1 MKIYKPNERIPFTD
15 EIMFSL
21 VMRDENICRKLLNLI
36 LPGEE
41 FEEIRFESSEDD
53 LIIET
58 EKTIRFPLS
67 AHGVRLDAFIKSQNI
82 WAEIEMQTYSYSH
95 IAKRSRYYH
104 ANMDLEALSQGKPY
118 RELPRS
124 YVIFIC
130 TYDYMK
136 ADRPV
141 YIFENF
147 DRQNCLQFGDE
158 AYSIILNTACSPE
171 KVPKPLK
178 ALFEYIND
186 PTKGSGDALVDDIDR
201 QVSRFNTDEWRR
213 RHMTLQELMDRNYEQ
228 GLEQGLER
236 GRAEGEASGMVKG
249 ELEAIRKMA
258 GEMKSRNIDVKMIEE
273 MTGLS
278 SEEIAKL

>member
-1 MKIYKPNERIPFTD
+1 
-15 EIMFSL
+15 
-21 VMRDENICRKLLNLI
+21 
-36 LPGEE
+36 
-41 FEEIRFESSEDD
+41 
-53 LIIET
+53 
-58 EKTIRFPLS
+58 
-67 AHGVRLDAFIKSQNI
+67 
-82 WAEIEMQTYSYSH
+82 
-95 IAKRSRYYH
+95 
-104 ANMDLEALSQGKPY
+104 
-118 RELPRS
+118 
-124 YVIFIC
+124 
-130 TYDYMK
+130 MK

-201 QVSRFNTDEWRR
+201 QVSKFNTDEWRR

-236 GRAEGEASGMVKG
+236 GRAEGEASGMAKG
-249 ELEAIRKMA
+249 KLEAIRKLA

>member
-186 PTKGSGDALVDDIDR
+186 PTKGSGDALVEDIDR